1 MKKIFLSIFL
11 IFNVTLCNAQS
22 GSLSPYSF
30 YGVGENT
37 FKGSMENRSMG
48 GLSVYSDSISIN
60 LTNPA
65 AYSELK
71 LVNYSVGI
79 NYSNI
84 NLKSENSNEKA
95 TTASINYLSVA
106 VPTKRFVFGFGIIP
120 KSSVGYLLES
130 NDDSEIP
137 NEINRYEGNGGVNTT
152 FLTMGFKIL
161 KKIRFGISANYDFGS
176 LEHSN
181 SRFLDGLELY
191 TRVQSNSSLSGLSF
205 DYSVLFREEI
215 SKNLTIH
222 ATYGIKPSSK
232 LSSNNSQILST
243 IPVNGGYGGDT
254 ENIDLTALSLDKTK
268 ILIPTQTTFG
278 FGIGK
283 DTKWFIGM
291 DYSYGGAGG
300 YENKLF
306 NLENVE
312 YKKAS
317 KFAVGG
323 LFVPNYNSFTS
334 YVSRIVYRAGIR
346 IEKSGLYIQNQSI
359 NEYGINF
366 GVGLPFQG
374 FQNLNLGVEIGKRG
388 TKKGGLIEENFVSFR
403 LGISLNDRWFVKNKY
418 N

>member
-1 MKKIFLSIFL
+1 
-11 IFNVTLCNAQS
+11 
-22 GSLSPYSF
+22 
-30 YGVGENT
+30 
-37 FKGSMENRSMG
+37 MENRSMG

-106 VPTKRFVFGFGIIP
+106 VPTKHFVFGFGIIP

-130 NDDSEIP
+130 NDDSKIP
-137 NEINRYEGNGGVNTT
+137 NEINRYEGNGGINTT

-181 SRFLDGLELY
+181 SRFLDGVELY

-222 ATYGIKPSSK
+222 ATYGMKPSSK

-243 IPVNGGYGGDT
+243 IPVTGGYGGDT

-317 KFAVGG
+317 KFAIGG

-346 IEKSGLYIQNQSI
+346 IEKSGLHIQNQSI

-366 GVGLPFQG
+366 GLGLPFQG